1 MDAEKILSIVF
12 GAGLALFSIGVV
24 AYSFLKSRP
33 TLQSTVQDLAPG
45 SQNSEIEAIY
55 DAIRT
60 LDLEHRLGNIPEA
73 LYREQMLAY
82 RLNAANIL
90 RQQAARQLTTQELQ
104 LEEEV
109 LKAREERAQ
118 PSESGRV
125 CPSCQT
131 ATSLAAISCSR
142 CGAALETSGTSQL

>member
-1 MDAEKILSIVF
+1 M
-12 GAGLALFSIGVV
+12 ALFSIGVV
-24 AYSFLKSRP
+24 AYSFLKTRP
-33 TLQSTVQDLAPG
+33 VLQSTGQDLAPG
-45 SQNSEIEAIY
+45 SQNSELEPIY

-60 LDLEHRLGNIPEA
+60 LDLEHRLGNIPEP

-90 RQQAARQLTTQELQ
+90 RQHAAHRPTAQELQ

-109 LKAREERAQ
+109 LRARDESSRAG
-118 PSESGRV
+118 ESVGV

-131 ATSLAAISCSR
+131 TSPPATGSCSR
-142 CGAALETSGTSQL
+142 CGAAMETAGPSQL

>member
-24 AYSFLKSRP
+24 AYSFLKTRP
-33 TLQSTVQDLAPG
+33 VLQSNGQDLAPG
-45 SQNSEIEAIY
+45 SQYSELEPIY

-60 LDLEHRLGNIPEA
+60 LDLEHRLGNIPEP

-90 RQQAARQLTTQELQ
+90 RQHAAHQPTAQELQ

-109 LKAREERAQ
+109 LRVREESSQ
-118 PSESGRV
+118 GGESVRV

-131 ATSLAAISCSR
+131 TTALATGSCSQ
-142 CGAALETSGTSQL
+142 CGAALETAGPPQL